1 MYVRMYSYAITE
13 DHDFRALGIESSD
26 ICIIDSFGPKSVLY
40 YKLCSCVKILQ
51 FLLKEVTGEH
61 A

>member
-13 DHDFRALGIESSD
+13 DHDFRALGIGSQTYVLLTVLVLSRC
-26 ICIIDSFGPKSVLY
+26 CITNCVHVLKS
-40 YKLCSCVKILQ
+40 YK

>member
-1 MYVRMYSYAITE
+1 MLLQKIMTFEHWNRIT
-13 DHDFRALGIESSD
+13 D
-26 ICIIDSFGPKSVLY
+26 ICIIDSLGPKSVLY